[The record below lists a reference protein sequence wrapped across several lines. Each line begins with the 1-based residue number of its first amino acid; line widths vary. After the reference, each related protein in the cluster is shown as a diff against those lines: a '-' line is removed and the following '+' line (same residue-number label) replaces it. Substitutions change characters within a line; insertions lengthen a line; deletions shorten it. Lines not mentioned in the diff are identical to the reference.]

1 MAPQEQEQYHK
12 KKYISQKKNVQER
25 YHLQFKKTIRIKHLK
40 IKTLQQRN
48 QKNIHL
54 FKKKHI

>member
-40 IKTLQQRN
+40 RKTSKREIKKEYTF
-48 QKNIHL
+48 I
-54 FKKKHI
+54 

>member
-40 IKTLQQRN
+40 TRQKPFKREIK
-48 QKNIHL
+48 KNIHL
-54 FKKKHI
+54 FI